1 MASAIAASSTVQAA
15 EQGSLLSKDSKCPV
29 EMFIIRPARL
39 SDIPK
44 LAIHCHKAYSHEPIF
59 RFLWPLAQIYPSDS
73 ILIFRRW
80 VMRSYLG
87 PQSICLVACHAS
99 DRSTPIAHIQFD
111 RLGNDAGAKKF
122 ARDRGLWEKI
132 WLCILGWCFVAYS
145 LLEDAIWPERI
156 VDRERSV
163 LHRRW
168 CWADDLKYWDH
179 SRERKNRWHVKNIVV
194 VTQWQ
199 GKGVGKLLMR
209 EVMASPK

>member
-1 MASAIAASSTVQAA
+1 M
-15 EQGSLLSKDSKCPV
+15 
-29 EMFIIRPARL
+29 
-39 SDIPK
+39 
-44 LAIHCHKAYSHEPIF
+44 
-59 RFLWPLAQIYPSDS
+59 
-73 ILIFRRW
+73 
-80 VMRSYLG
+80 
-87 PQSICLVACHAS
+87 
-99 DRSTPIAHIQFD
+99 
-111 RLGNDAGAKKF
+111 
-122 ARDRGLWEKI
+122 
-132 WLCILGWCFVAYS
+132 AYS